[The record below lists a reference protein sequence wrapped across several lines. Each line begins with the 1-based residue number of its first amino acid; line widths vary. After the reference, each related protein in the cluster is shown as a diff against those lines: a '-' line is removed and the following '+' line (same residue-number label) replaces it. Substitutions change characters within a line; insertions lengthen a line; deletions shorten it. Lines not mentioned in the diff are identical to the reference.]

1 MSRRVQLTGIDS
13 VPVPQ
18 HLDMKASAKCQ
29 NPTRT
34 RREHSLTEILHEP
47 GPMPPIAPIALPEGA
62 DEEVMVLLIG
72 IVFIPLIPPM
82 ALVIAL
88 ALVIVVSGLQ
98 VLWRCVDFMKAQ
110 EILQQSE
117 CVTRRSLSFASF
129 IF

>member
-1 MSRRVQLTGIDS
+1 
-13 VPVPQ
+13 
-18 HLDMKASAKCQ
+18 
-29 NPTRT
+29 
-34 RREHSLTEILHEP
+34 
-47 GPMPPIAPIALPEGA
+47 MPPIAPIALPEGA